1 MVIDKIVEQTKQKK
15 NPGIVGIDPE
25 WSKIPD
31 CYKTKGVP
39 EAEIVLR
46 WAMDVVDCVADVVVA
61 VKPQMAFYEVYGADG
76 VRIFERLVAYAHS
89 KDLMVID
96 DSKRNDIGNTAKA
109 YAYAHLSKD
118 GPINADFLTVSPFLG
133 TDSIQPFLDMAG
145 VNEKGLFILVKT
157 SNPGSVEISEAMNDK
172 GEKIRDWLAEYIH
185 TVGQDFVGKSGY
197 SSIGAV
203 VGATFPRE
211 AGQLRKRMKNNYFL
225 VPGFGAQGGSV
236 EDIVTCFNDD
246 GLGALVNSSRG
257 ILYKH
262 LEMNDYDGTREMY
275 MDIVRKQAV
284 NMQQQ
289 VYAKLKKNCRN
300 MEY

>member
-96 DSKRNDIGNTAKA
+96 DSKS
-109 YAYAHLSKD
+109 LC
-118 GPINADFLTVSPFLG
+118 LC
-133 TDSIQPFLDMAG
+133 
-145 VNEKGLFILVKT
+145 T
-157 SNPGSVEISEAMNDK
+157 SV
-172 GEKIRDWLAEYIH
+172 
-185 TVGQDFVGKSGY
+185 
-197 SSIGAV
+197 
-203 VGATFPRE
+203 
-211 AGQLRKRMKNNYFL
+211 
-225 VPGFGAQGGSV
+225 
-236 EDIVTCFNDD
+236 
-246 GLGALVNSSRG
+246 
-257 ILYKH
+257 
-262 LEMNDYDGTREMY
+262 
-275 MDIVRKQAV
+275 
-284 NMQQQ
+284 
-289 VYAKLKKNCRN
+289 
-300 MEY
+300 